1 MKNIASII
9 KRAMQASSITAVANA
24 LAGITSQGRN
34 IRMHRVAVLLSICC
48 VALLAG
54 PAAWSQAAQ
63 RTKIAFEVHE
73 QNSKYTQQHTL
84 DIGDMPGHTIR
95 LFELHR
101 TFPDDPPAFA
111 GVAIKDYWS
120 RGESES
126 LGGNGPVFTYSV
138 FNMAN
143 GDKIFGRFD
152 GVAQATAG
160 QSADKRTVV
169 GNLVLTGGTGKMR
182 GIRGTLHVLTNVD
195 LSKNLNDTR
204 YEGEYWMEKK

>member
-1 MKNIASII
+1 MN
-9 KRAMQASSITAVANA
+9 RTAQ
-24 LAGITSQGRN
+24 IC
-34 IRMHRVAVLLSICC
+34 MHRVAVLLSICC
-48 VALLAG
+48 VALLAS
-54 PAAWSQAAQ
+54 PAAWSQSAQ

-73 QNSKYTQQHTL
+73 QNSKYTQQYSL
-84 DIGDMPGHTIR
+84 DIGDVPGHTIR

-101 TFPDDPPAFA
+101 TFPDDPPDFA
-111 GVAIKDYWS
+111 GVAVKDYWS

-169 GNLVLTGGTGKMR
+169 GNLVLTGGTWKDAGYSR
-182 GIRGTLHVLTNVD
+182 HV
-195 LSKNLNDTR
+195 TR
-204 YEGEYWMEKK
+204 FDRRRPVKRFE

>member
-1 MKNIASII
+1 M
-9 KRAMQASSITAVANA
+9 
-24 LAGITSQGRN
+24 
-34 IRMHRVAVLLSICC
+34 
-48 VALLAG
+48 
-54 PAAWSQAAQ
+54 
-63 RTKIAFEVHE
+63 AFEVHE

-84 DIGDMPGHTIR
+84 DIGDVPGHTIR

-111 GVAIKDYWS
+111 GVAVKDYWA

-126 LGGNGPVFTYSV
+126 LGGNGPVFTYTL

-169 GNLVLTGGTGKMR
+169 GTVVLTGGTGKMR

-195 LSKNLNDTR
+195 LSKGLNNTR
-204 YEGEYWMEKK
+204 YEGEYWMEKE